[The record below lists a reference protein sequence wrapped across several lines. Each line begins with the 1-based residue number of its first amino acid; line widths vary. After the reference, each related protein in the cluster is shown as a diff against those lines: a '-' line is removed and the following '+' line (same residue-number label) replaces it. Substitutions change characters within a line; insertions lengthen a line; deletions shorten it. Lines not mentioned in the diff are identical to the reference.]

1 MVWEGFIIKCRWEED
16 EGMNMQMDYFPGREE
31 SRCKGPLVGHL
42 LQLWNAQRWPV
53 WLQQRAKCEFKV
65 WLGGGG
71 GQSRRTVLAL
81 ARV

>member
-1 MVWEGFIIKCRWEED
+1 MECSKTASVAGAE
-16 EGMNMQMDYFPGREE
+16 
-31 SRCKGPLVGHL
+31 
-42 LQLWNAQRWPV
+42 
-53 WLQQRAKCEFKV
+53 RAKCEFKV